1 LSFIMDEKM
10 TSEGIK
16 IISFDLDGTLV
27 KPEYSEWVWG
37 VGIPHLFA
45 QKRGISFDE
54 AKVVVEEEY
63 HKVGDGSL
71 EWYDISYWFNLF
83 QLDGSWRSLLN
94 RYSHKIKT
102 YPEVSKV
109 LRDFSSHYM
118 VIMISNAARE
128 FIDIEVEV
136 AELRGFFSRIFSATS
151 DFGEIKKTTQFY
163 DRICQLLQIK
173 PREMVHVGDH
183 WEFDYVVPKGLGIRA
198 FHVDRSWS
206 RGGNDVIRSLE
217 EVRLRLGVRG

>member
-1 LSFIMDEKM
+1 MPP
-10 TSEGIK
+10 EGIK

-54 AKVVVEEEY
+54 AKMVVEEEY

-71 EWYDISYWFNLF
+71 EWYDIKYWFNFF

-136 AELRGFFSRIFSATS
+136 AELRAYFSRIFSATS
-151 DFGEIKKTTQFY
+151 DFGEIKKTTEFY
-163 DRICQLLQIK
+163 GRICQLLRIN

-183 WEFDYVVPKGLGIRA
+183 WEFDYVVPRDLGIRA

-217 EVRLRLGVRG
+217 EVGQRLGVRG

>member
-16 IISFDLDGTLV
+16 VISFDLDGTLV
-27 KPEYSEWVWG
+27 EPEYSEWVWG

-45 QKRGISFDE
+45 QKRGISFGE
-54 AKVVVEEEY
+54 AKEVVEEEY
-63 HKVGDGSL
+63 
-71 EWYDISYWFNLF
+71 YDIKYWFNFF
-83 QLDGSWRSLLN
+83 QLDGSWGSLLN

-102 YPEVSKV
+102 YPEVSQV
-109 LRDFSSHYM
+109 LREFSSHYM

-136 AELRGFFSRIFSATS
+136 AELRGYFSRIFSATS

-163 DRICQLLQIK
+163 GRICQLLRIK

-183 WEFDYVVPKGLGIRA
+183 WEFDYVVPKDLGIRA

-217 EVRLRLGVRG
+217 EVRQRLGVRG